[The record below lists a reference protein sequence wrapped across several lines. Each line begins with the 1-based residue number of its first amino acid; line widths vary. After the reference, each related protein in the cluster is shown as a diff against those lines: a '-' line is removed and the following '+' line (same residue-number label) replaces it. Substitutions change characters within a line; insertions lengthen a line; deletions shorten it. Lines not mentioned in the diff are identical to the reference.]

1 MHHERRRLRRL
12 RTGAVLAA
20 SAAAVALLG
29 PVRAGGVGETD
40 AAFEPVVARLSELPR
55 MRSLLVS
62 VDGSLRV
69 EEYFNGAGPNRAAN
83 LKSASKSLIALLVG
97 IAVDRGLLEVDD
109 TLDRF
114 FPDLIDDPAKRG
126 ITVEDLLTMRSG
138 LETTSN
144 RNYGRWVQSRHWVR
158 HVLTRPLVA
167 EPGTRMI
174 YSTGNT
180 HLLSAIIAQAS
191 GMNTHR
197 FARRHLGEPLGI
209 SVPRWT
215 TDPQGVYFGGNE
227 MSMLPRDML
236 AVGELYLNCGRAGA
250 RQIVSEDWVHAS
262 ITPHATR
269 TRSPDR
275 AYGYGWWVRDLA
287 GHDAFYA
294 WGYGGQFIYVVPD
307 LRLVVVMTSSPHPG
321 ADLRAHR
328 RSLYSV
334 MEDEMVP
341 AAAGRRRL
349 SASAGEA
356 GQERGRTDAPRK
368 GVLQT

>member
-1 MHHERRRLRRL
+1 MQHERVRSRRLR
-12 RTGAVLAA
+12 AVAFF
-20 SAAAVALLG
+20 AAAVGLVLLG
-29 PVRAGGVGETD
+29 SVGARGGGERD

-62 VDGSLRV
+62 VDGSVRV

-97 IAVDRGLLEVDD
+97 IAVDRGLVDLD
-109 TLDRF
+109 ATLDRF

-180 HLLSAIIAQAS
+180 HLLSAIIAKAS
-191 GMNTHR
+191 GMSTHR
-197 FARRHLGEPLGI
+197 FARRHLGEPMGI
-209 SVPRWT
+209 AVPPWT

-236 AVGELYLNCGRAGA
+236 AIGELYLNCGRAGA

-262 ITPHATR
+262 IAPRATR

-307 LRLVVVMTSSPHPG
+307 LRLVVVMTSSPNPG
-321 ADLRAHR
+321 SALRAHR
-328 RSLYSV
+328 RSLYSL
-334 MEDEMVP
+334 MEDEIVP
-341 AAAGRRRL
+341 AAARAGSTGRSS
-349 SASAGEA
+349 SAAGGRA
-356 GQERGRTDAPRK
+356 LRGDFVE